1 MITLQRTLNQM
12 FRAKPKRQPDL
23 HAKTRRQFKALAARQ
38 GFTFEVCRDGY
49 IECSPCAALPK
60 GLATAHYD
68 WTETLSRIEAC
79 IENPEFVD
87 EDGYYS
93 E

>member
-12 FRAKPKRQPDL
+12 FRAKPARQPDL
-23 HAKTRRQFKALAARQ
+23 HAKARRQFKALAARQ
-38 GFTFEVCRDGY
+38 GFTFKVERDGY

-60 GLATAHYD
+60 GLTTAHYD

-79 IENPEFVD
+79 IESPEIVD
-87 EDGYYS
+87 EDGSYS